1 MEYFREYEIYHK
13 LVPDRII
20 KFRTLRNMT
29 AKQVK
34 EKMVAA
40 GFFAES
46 IIKELRVEK
55 ISK

>member
-1 MEYFREYEIYHK
+1 MELIREYEIFHK
-13 LVPDRII
+13 SDPERKV
-20 KFRTLRNMT
+20 KFRTLRSMT

-34 EKMVAA
+34 EKMVSA
-40 GFFAES
+40 GLFSES

>member
-1 MEYFREYEIYHK
+1 MEYFREYEIFHK
-13 LVPDRII
+13 HNPDRKI

-55 ISK
+55 TSK

>member
-1 MEYFREYEIYHK
+1 MELIREYEIYHK
-13 LVPDRII
+13 HNPERKV
-20 KFRTLRNMT
+20 KFRTLRSMT

-40 GFFAES
+40 GFFAEG

>member
-1 MEYFREYEIYHK
+1 MELIREYEIFHK
-13 LVPDRII
+13 GSPERIV
-20 KFRTLRNMT
+20 KFRTLRSMT
-29 AKQVK
+29 LLQVK

-40 GFFAES
+40 GFFPED

>member
-1 MEYFREYEIYHK
+1 MELIREYEIFHK
-13 LVPDRII
+13 HNPDRKI

-29 AKQVK
+29 LLQVK

-40 GFFAES
+40 GFFSED